1 MQTAVR
7 MPSPVLETHERETLQ
22 PVGRPV
28 SLSAVH
34 TAPTG
39 ERAQSPFELQLP
51 ERQSAFWT
59 HGWPP
64 LTRHTEPLAVQM
76 VPIGQSAMLPQ
87 EHDVDVQ
94 TECRVPHSPVKAQ
107 FTLPSAFG
115 K

>member
-1 MQTAVR
+1 
-7 MPSPVLETHERETLQ
+7 
-22 PVGRPV
+22 
-28 SLSAVH
+28 
-34 TAPTG
+34 
-39 ERAQSPFELQLP
+39 
-51 ERQSAFWT
+51 
-59 HGWPP
+59 
-64 LTRHTEPLAVQM
+64 M